1 MSNLAERTVKTEP
14 IFDGRVI
21 KVRVDDVVLPNGAMS
36 KREIVNHPGAVLLL
50 LLLMRGK
57 LCFVEQ
63 YRKALEKAIIE
74 IPAGKLE
81 PGENLR

>member
-36 KREIVNHPGAVLLL
+36 KREIVNHPGAV
-50 LLLMRGK
+50 
-57 LCFVEQ
+57 
-63 YRKALEKAIIE
+63 AIIA
-74 IPAGKLE
+74 ITDD
-81 PGENLR
+81 

>member
-36 KREIVNHPGAVLLL
+36 KREIVNHPVQLLL
-50 LLLMRGK
+50 LLLRMRGK
-57 LCFVEQ
+57 LCLLSSIVK
-63 YRKALEKAIIE
+63 RLKRRL
-74 IPAGKLE
+74 
-81 PGENLR
+81 

>member
-36 KREIVNHPGAVLLL
+36 KREIVNHPCSCYYCYYG
-50 LLLMRGK
+50 
-57 LCFVEQ
+57 
-63 YRKALEKAIIE
+63 
-74 IPAGKLE
+74 
-81 PGENLR
+81 

>member
-36 KREIVNHPGAVLLL
+36 KREIVNHPGAVILL

-57 LCFVEQ
+57 LCLLSSIVK
-63 YRKALEKAIIE
+63 RLKRRL
-74 IPAGKLE
+74 
-81 PGENLR
+81 

>member
-36 KREIVNHPGAVLLL
+36 KREIVNHPGAVIL
-50 LLLMRGK
+50 LLLMR
-57 LCFVEQ
+57 
-63 YRKALEKAIIE
+63 
-74 IPAGKLE
+74 
-81 PGENLR
+81 ENCAC